1 MANNDNFDDTKK
13 LYNDME
19 KALRDLDYEHLV
31 NLYKARRED
40 FLTSTKTS
48 SHEEFT
54 KRLLYAVISTDVCME
69 VFQEFLNA
77 MAQKIEIISSVAEK
91 QFLEHK
97 ETSENALGKLEDLLQ
112 EVKSKEKGE
121 ADKEYKETVEF
132 RQAIYTQVVNSQQE
146 LASFRAYTN
155 TINLFLV
162 TMGSTSTYGSIKK
175 LFEIRDFSFLNEV
188 LMLAIQTIIG
198 LVPYVGTP
206 VSATLG
212 YIELVKK
219 KANKYKD
226 GGDWLTQLDNYSDVA
241 FTWCLITQMLIEL
254 YNSNLSIQN
263 KETLDI
269 EKMVGEQEINRI
281 TKIIQNKIEMHISKY
296 TGESN

>member
-1 MANNDNFDDTKK
+1 MANNGNFDDTKK

-19 KALRDLDYEHLV
+19 KALSDLDYEHLL

-40 FLTSTKTS
+40 FLASTKTS

-77 MAQKIEIISSVAEK
+77 MAQKIETISSVAEK

-97 ETSENALGKLEDLLQ
+97 ETSENALGKLEDLIQ

-121 ADKEYKETVEF
+121 ANKEYRKTVEF

-155 TINLFLV
+155 TVNLFLV
-162 TMGSTSTYGSIKK
+162 TMGSTSTYGSLKK
-175 LFEIRDFSFLNEV
+175 LFEIRDFSFLSEV
-188 LMLAIQTIIG
+188 LMLALQTIIG
-198 LVPYVGTP
+198 LIPYVGTP
-206 VSATLG
+206 VSATMG

-254 YNSNLSIQN
+254 YNSTLSIQD

-269 EKMVGEQEINRI
+269 EKMVGEQETNRI
-281 TKIIQNKIEMHISKY
+281 TKIIQNKIERHISKY

>member
-1 MANNDNFDDTKK
+1 MPNNDNSADTKK
-13 LYNDME
+13 LYDEME
-19 KALRDLDYEHLV
+19 KALSDLDYKHLHS
-31 NLYKARRED
+31 LYIARRED
-40 FLTSTKTS
+40 FLASTKTS

-77 MAQKIEIISSVAEK
+77 MAQKIELISSVAEK

-97 ETSENALGKLEDLLQ
+97 ETSENALDKLEELLQ
-112 EVKSKEKGE
+112 EVKSKEKGK
-121 ADKEYKETVEF
+121 ADEEYKKTVEF
-132 RQAIYTQVVNSQQE
+132 RQAIYTEVVNGQQE

-162 TMGSTSTYGSIKK
+162 TMGSTSTYGSLKK

-188 LMLAIQTIIG
+188 LMLALQTIIG
-198 LVPYVGTP
+198 LIPYVGTP

-241 FTWCLITQMLIEL
+241 FTWCTITQMLIEL
-254 YNSNLSIQN
+254 YNNNLSIQD
-263 KETLDI
+263 KETLEI
-269 EKMVGEQEINRI
+269 EKMVGEQELDRI
-281 TKIIQNKIEMHISKY
+281 AKIIQNKIETHVSKY
-296 TGESN
+296 TGESK